1 MKIARVLFISSA
13 LLLSQATAHGQELRR
28 ILYGTSTSVSH
39 LPIWVAKDAGLFA
52 KHGLNVEPMQIR
64 GGALSTMA
72 IMSGQ
77 VVLSGVGA
85 ESVISARVEGADVVL
100 LACPADLEPV
110 YLMTRPEIK
119 SPADLRAMPAASL
132 VLARRSIFICAR
144 RYEWLAST
152 PTRR

>member
-1 MKIARVLFISSA
+1 V
-13 LLLSQATAHGQELRR
+13 
-28 ILYGTSTSVSH
+28 
-39 LPIWVAKDAGLFA
+39 
-52 KHGLNVEPMQIR
+52 QIR

-110 YLMTRPEIK
+110 YFDD
-119 SPADLRAMPAASL
+119 SSGD
-132 VLARRSIFICAR
+132 
-144 RYEWLAST
+144 
-152 PTRR
+152 